1 MDYRLLLSNILNR
14 NKNRRSVWLS
24 VLYILLTGLMFP
36 LFFANC
42 KTPSGDE
49 LKQGFLNPPDSVRPG
64 VYWYFMDGNLSREG
78 ITKDLESMKAA
89 GIGNVLFLEVNVG
102 VPRGKIDFLSDEWQD
117 LFKHAVKE
125 CERLG
130 IELTLGSGPGWAGS
144 GGPWVKPEQSMRHL
158 VASVTQIQ
166 GPADLCVHLDNP
178 APREPYFGES
188 ALTESLKKQ
197 WLDYYEDVVTLAFP
211 TPKEQS
217 KIPDVDEK
225 ALVYRAPFTSKEGVK
240 PYLPAPANFETKQG
254 VAIDTSKM
262 IDVSDKLEADGTL
275 IWNVPEGNWTIMRFG
290 LRNNGAVT
298 RPAPMPGL
306 GFEVDK
312 FDTTDFN
319 WHYEQYIGK
328 LLKKVG
334 PADPGTTGGWTMIHI
349 DSWEMG
355 AQNWSDHFHEEF
367 IKRRKYNPL
376 KFLPTYTG
384 DIVENREMS
393 ERFLWD
399 VRQTAMELVLE
410 NHAGHFKELGRRNG
424 MTLSIEPYDM
434 NPTADLD
441 LGAVADVPMC
451 EFWSKGLGFNSS
463 FSCIEATSIAHVYGR
478 PVVAAEAFTAD
489 GNEKWTRYPGNM
501 KNQGDWAFCMG
512 INKFV
517 YHTFA
522 HHPLNDSLRP
532 GMTMGPYGVHWD
544 RGQTWWPMASAYHKY
559 VTRCQ
564 YVLRQGRTVA
574 DILYLTPEGAP
585 HVFRPPH
592 SALEGDE
599 VLPDKRG
606 FNFDGCS
613 PLALIKRADV
623 KDNRI
628 VFPGGASYRIL
639 VLPNMQT
646 MTPELLQKIEYL
658 LKKGAVVVG
667 TPPLKSP
674 SLVNY
679 PECDTDLEE
688 LAKQIWGTTEVPG
701 QEEEISYGDGKLFW
715 GGSFTQTDAGELFPD
730 YKSTASLLKAMGA
743 KEDFIS
749 SGSGVRYTH
758 RTTDNKDIYFV
769 SNRTDSVLNTVCTFG
784 AASDVPE
791 LWDPVTGETRVL
803 TNYSIKDGQTIIP
816 ISLDKAQSFFVVFS
830 KKEKTFDHT
839 VALRPNFPGT
849 IERKELEGSWQ
860 VSFNPQWGGPEM
872 ITFDKLS
879 DWSKNE
885 DEGIRYY
892 SGIATYTKTFDVPE
906 QFLQEE
912 NKDIFLDLG
921 VVKNM
926 ASLKLNGKDL
936 GVVWTSPWKVKI
948 TDAVQPKNNKL
959 EIQVANLWGNRL
971 IGDEQLPDDGV
982 KHGKW
987 PDWLLENKPRT
998 SGRFTFT
1005 PRQFYDKNSPLQESG
1020 LLGPVEIIQMNY

>member
-1 MDYRLLLSNILNR
+1 MYKINR
-14 NKNRRSVWLS
+14 FIGIHLFEVFS
-24 VLYILLTGLMFP
+24 IIGLT
-36 LFFANC
+36 LFLIIGCSA
-42 KTPSGDE
+42 PEYDE
-49 LKQGFLNPPDSVRPG
+49 LKQDFKNPPDSARPG

-78 ITKDLESMKAA
+78 MTKDLESMKVA

-102 VPRGKIDFLSDEWQD
+102 VPRGKVDFLSDEWQD

-130 IELTLGSGPGWAGS
+130 IEFTLGSGPGWAGS

-158 VASVTQIQ
+158 VASTTHVK
-166 GPADLCVHLDNP
+166 GPADLCISLDVP
-178 APREPYFGES
+178 SPREPYFGEG

-197 WLDYYEDVVTLAFP
+197 WESYYEDVVVLAFP
-211 TPKEQS
+211 TPENEG
-217 KIPDVDEK
+217 KIPDIDEK
-225 ALVYRAPFTSKEGVK
+225 ALVYRAPYTSREGVK
-240 PYLPAPANFETKQG
+240 PYLSAPASYNTIAG
-254 VAIDTSKM
+254 TAIDTSGI
-262 IDVSDKLEADGTL
+262 IDLSDKLQKKNTL
-275 IWNVPEGNWTIMRFG
+275 IWDVPEGNWTIMRFG

-298 RPAPMPGL
+298 RPAPLPGL

-319 WHYEQYIGK
+319 WHYDQYIGK

-334 PADPGTTGGWTMIHI
+334 TRDPDATGGWNMIHI

-355 AQNWSDHFHEEF
+355 AQNWSDHFREEF
-367 IKRRKYNPL
+367 IKRRKYDPL
-376 KFLPTYTG
+376 KFLPAYNG
-384 DIVENREMS
+384 DIVGSREIS

-489 GNEKWTRYPGNM
+489 GNERWTRYPGNM

-522 HHPLNDSLRP
+522 HHPLDDKYRP

-544 RGQTWWPMASAYHKY
+544 RGQTWWPMADAYHKY

-592 SALEGDE
+592 SALDGDE

-606 FNFDGCS
+606 FSFDGCS
-613 PLALIKRADV
+613 PLALIKLADV

-628 VFPGGASYRIL
+628 VFPGGASYRML
-639 VLPNMQT
+639 VLPSVKT
-646 MTPELLQKIEYL
+646 MTPELLQKIESL

-674 SLVNY
+674 SLVNFPKCDSEVEKLANQMWGAFEVPAQENEIRY
-679 PECDTDLEE
+679 GEGKLYWGGKYTKTDTD
-688 LAKQIWGTTEVPG
+688 
-701 QEEEISYGDGKLFW
+701 
-715 GGSFTQTDAGELFPD
+715 ELFPD
-730 YKSTASLLKAMGA
+730 YNNTAELLKKSGV
-743 KEDFIS
+743 KEDFTS
-749 SGSGVRYTH
+749 SGGVRYTH
-758 RTTDNKDIYFV
+758 RTTENKDIYFI
-769 SNRTDSVLNTVCTFG
+769 SNRTDSALNAICTFR

-803 TNYSIKDGQTIIP
+803 TKYSIKDGQTTIP
-816 ISLDKAQSFFVVFS
+816 VSFDKTQSFFVVFT
-830 KKEKTFDHT
+830 KEGKPFNHDIS
-839 VALRPNFPGT
+839 LRPNFPEKKE
-849 IERKELEGSWQ
+849 IKELEGSWQ
-860 VSFNPQWGGPEM
+860 VSFDPQWGGPENV
-872 ITFDKLS
+872 TFDSLS

-892 SGIATYTKTFDVPE
+892 SGIAKYYKTFNIPE
-906 QFLQEE
+906 QLINAE
-912 NKDIFLDLG
+912 NTGIYLDLG
-921 VVKNM
+921 ILKNM
-926 ASLKLNGKDL
+926 ARVKLNDRDL
-936 GVVWTSPWKVKI
+936 GVVWTSPSHVNI
-948 TDAVQPKNNKL
+948 SDVVQLENNKH
-959 EIQVANLWGNRL
+959 
-971 IGDEQLPDDGV
+971 GD
-982 KHGKW
+982 
-987 PDWLLENKPRT
+987 
-998 SGRFTFT
+998 
-1005 PRQFYDKNSPLQESG
+1005 
-1020 LLGPVEIIQMNY
+1020 